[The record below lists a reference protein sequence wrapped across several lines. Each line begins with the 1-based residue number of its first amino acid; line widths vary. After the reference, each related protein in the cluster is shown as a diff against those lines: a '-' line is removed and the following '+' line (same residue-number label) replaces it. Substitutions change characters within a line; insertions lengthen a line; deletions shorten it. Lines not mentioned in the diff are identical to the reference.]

1 MAEEGTVPYG
11 VAPSLFLFLA
21 VEMKKI
27 GGIVLDVHWLCC
39 EGPWIV
45 VVLHR
50 AGKNVLLVFLSRIRA
65 PGSDSAK
72 QRN

>member
-39 EGPWIV
+39 GGPWIV
-45 VVLHR
+45 VVLYR

-65 PGSDSAK
+65 PGSDSAR
-72 QRN
+72 QGN